1 MRVTVNGLDTAI
13 ELFENWEAKLDKA
26 GAEIVRIL
34 SLEGYDVA
42 YSVMA
47 QNVYSGETLNSLTI
61 VEESPTKYVLM
72 ASSKAILFFEFG
84 AGVIGAG
91 HPLAKELG
99 MGPGTFK
106 PNKGHALDPD
116 GWWFPTNDPALGLVE
131 NTSEN
136 PEYADYKYW
145 GHTYGNPPRM
155 PMYQA
160 YTKMKDDLLE
170 VAKEVLSE

>member
-91 HPLAKELG
+91 HPLAGEFG
-99 MGPGTFK
+99 MGPGTYPGQK
-106 PNKGHALDPD
+106 HALDPN
-116 GWWFPTNDPALGLVE
+116 GWWYPTDDQNLIIHTDANGQG
-131 NTSEN
+131 
-136 PEYADYKYW
+136 W

>member
-61 VEESPTKYVLM
+61 VGESPTKYILM

-84 AGVIGAG
+84 AGVIGGG
-91 HPLAKELG
+91 HPLAGELG
-99 MGPGTFK
+99 MGPGTY
-106 PNKGHALDPD
+106 PGQRHAFDQN
-116 GWWFPTNDPALGLVE
+116 GWWYPTDDQNLIIYTDANGQG
-131 NTSEN
+131 
-136 PEYADYKYW
+136 W

>member
-99 MGPGTFK
+99 MGPGTYPGQK
-106 PNKGHALDPD
+106 HALDPN
-116 GWWFPTNDPALGLVE
+116 GWWYPTDDQDLIIYTDKNGQG
-131 NTSEN
+131 
-136 PEYADYKYW
+136 W